1 MSLSSTA
8 GHRRPAPLVA
18 AAIAPLAIALALAT
32 AAPAVASTRHPH
44 AHHVRHDGLPPKRVW
59 LRDVSRALSG
69 VPTYLDARAREGG
82 RLAVVL
88 GIDNVALASHYDWP
102 ESVPP
107 TLRVARHARQLGM
120 AVFFVTGRLN
130 RQEPHLRRLLRH
142 AGFSFDGVCGRA
154 PGVPIPVAKQ
164 QCRRAIA
171 DRGYTITANIAS
183 NGQAFH
189 GGYYE
194 RAVLLPDYGGR
205 LG

>member
-1 MSLSSTA
+1 MGRRL
-8 GHRRPAPLVA
+8 RPAPLVA
-18 AAIAPLAIALALAT
+18 AVVVPLAIGLAMAT
-32 AAPAVASTRHPH
+32 AAPAVASPRRSH
-44 AHHVRHDGLPPKRVW
+44 AHHGRHEGLPPKRVW

-69 VPTYLDARAREGG
+69 VPTYLDARAREDG

-102 ESVPP
+102 KGVAP
-107 TLRVARHARQLGM
+107 TLRVARRARELGY
-120 AVFFVTGRLN
+120 AVFFVTGRFN
-130 RQEPHLRRLLRH
+130 RERGHLSRLLRR
-142 AGFSFDGVCGRA
+142 AGFAFDGVCGRA

-171 DRGYTITANIAS
+171 DRGYTITANISS

-194 RAVLLPDYGGR
+194 RAVLVPGSGR
-205 LG
+205 RLA